1 MCPCAASLQ
10 VGATPLH
17 DAAITG
23 NNECLR
29 LLLEASANKE
39 ATNNVR
45 PLLSF
50 PCGVSWAGRTGTSRP
65 EFPTFAPCALPHSGA
80 TRLCM

>member
-1 MCPCAASLQ
+1 MCPCAASPQ

-29 LLLEASANKE
+29 LLLEASANKD

-45 PLLSF
+45 PLLSLW
-50 PCGVSWAGRTGTSRP
+50 CILGGENGD
-65 EFPTFAPCALPHSGA
+65 E
-80 TRLCM
+80 